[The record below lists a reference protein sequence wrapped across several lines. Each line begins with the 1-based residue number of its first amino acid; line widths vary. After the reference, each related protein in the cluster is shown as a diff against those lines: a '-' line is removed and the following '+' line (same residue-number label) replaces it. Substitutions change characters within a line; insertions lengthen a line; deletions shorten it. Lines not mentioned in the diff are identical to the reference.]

1 MAHDRTVMRSRAVL
15 AAVLALGAL
24 LPAAC
29 GVVAWPAPAPVP
41 PSVVAP
47 PVVVPPVPTSV
58 APRVAPQ
65 PSPSR
70 ARAAV
75 DATASAAEE
84 RNRTTL
90 GVAVLDLAT
99 GQTVTNDEGDTR
111 LRAASVAKLFT
122 VVDILTRRATGAV
135 TTNAGDDRR
144 IQRALSASDDE
155 AMNGL
160 WSTYGGPAGVA
171 RVSTLLGLR
180 ETGPPDD
187 ESQWGEVKTS
197 ARDVATLYGFVAQ
210 RLAPADRDL
219 VLDALA
225 AAPPTAAD
233 GFDQAFGL
241 LDPSRRGGAAAKQ
254 GWLCCLQSSIDLHS
268 AGLPDPAGRYV
279 LVLMSNQPLGYAAAR
294 TVLDD
299 AASAARDALGR
310 T

>member
-1 MAHDRTVMRSRAVL
+1 VIRSRTAL
-15 AAVLALGAL
+15 AAALVLGAL

-29 GVVAWPAPAPVP
+29 GVAAPPAPAPAPAPSSMAAP
-41 PSVVAP
+41 PPVTTSVAP
-47 PVVVPPVPTSV
+47 PV
-58 APRVAPQ
+58 APQ
-65 PSPSR
+65 PTPSR

-99 GQTVTNDEGDTR
+99 GQTVTNDAGDTQ

-122 VVDILTRRATGAV
+122 VVDVLTRRATGAV
-135 TTNAGDDRR
+135 AANSGDDRR
-144 IQRALSASDDE
+144 IQRVLSASDDE
-155 AMNGL
+155 AMNAL
-160 WSTYGGPAGVA
+160 WSTYGGPAGIT
-171 RVSTLLGLR
+171 RVSALLGLQ
-180 ETGPPDD
+180 ETAPPGDD
-187 ESQWGEVKTS
+187 SQWGEVETS

-233 GFDQAFGL
+233 GFDQAYGL
-241 LDPSRRGGAAAKQ
+241 LDPSRRGSAAAKQ

-268 AGLPDPAGRYV
+268 AGLPDPSGRYV
-279 LVLMSNQPLGYAAAR
+279 VVLMSNQPLGYPAAR

-310 T
+310 A